1 MIKYV
6 YVPLESKNPDMRN
19 SLNKFVQQISHSSQ
33 QVNGTVN
40 IIIPEFIEDL
50 TDEQAIADHD
60 LMA

>member
-1 MIKYV
+1 
-6 YVPLESKNPDMRN
+6 MRN